1 MWRASEGR
9 CAAAVVDG
17 GYCAR
22 ERRTG
27 RIGHDWQGVSLCG
40 MPHGVAVNVTALR
53 ASVAISGVFFCLR
66 GSSVLPQPQ
75 LPLVAGCALETLGFQ
90 NFASPCERDHAH
102 YTAEMLGLFV
112 VAPTAFVAPSR
123 RSSVVPARAAVRL
136 ESERPETEME
146 YLKRRADEKGENGGG
161 WSIFKA
167 KDEDAKPD
175 PPWLV
180 ASKARA
186 KQRAERM
193 ESTKDTKRPWWKGAE
208 YSDEDSAGLPA
219 APSVPWFKRMDDSPA
234 EESLAEESSAPAAD
248 ADAEK

>member
-75 LPLVAGCALETLGFQ
+75 LPLVAGCALEILLGFQ
-90 NFASPCERDHAH
+90 NSRPRVRTTLIARQRCWASSS
-102 YTAEMLGLFV
+102 
-112 VAPTAFVAPSR
+112 SR
-123 RSSVVPARAAVRL
+123 R
-136 ESERPETEME
+136 
-146 YLKRRADEKGENGGG
+146 RR
-161 WSIFKA
+161 S
-167 KDEDAKPD
+167 
-175 PPWLV
+175 
-180 ASKARA
+180 
-186 KQRAERM
+186 
-193 ESTKDTKRPWWKGAE
+193 
-208 YSDEDSAGLPA
+208 
-219 APSVPWFKRMDDSPA
+219 
-234 EESLAEESSAPAAD
+234 
-248 ADAEK
+248 

>member
-1 MWRASEGR
+1 
-9 CAAAVVDG
+9 
-17 GYCAR
+17 
-22 ERRTG
+22 
-27 RIGHDWQGVSLCG
+27 

-75 LPLVAGCALETLGFQ
+75 LPLVAGCALEILLGFQ
-90 NFASPCERDHAH
+90 NSRLTSPGANHAH
-102 YTAEMLGLFV
+102 RTAEMLGLFV

>member
-1 MWRASEGR
+1 VWHAAWCSGKCD
-9 CAAAVVDG
+9 CAARQCGDL
-17 GYCAR
+17 
-22 ERRTG
+22 RRVFLPAWQFRAAPTAAATG
-27 RIGHDWQGVSLCG
+27 RRVCTRDFSGSKTHVPGCG
-40 MPHGVAVNVTALR
+40 T
-53 ASVAISGVFFCLR
+53 
-66 GSSVLPQPQ
+66 
-75 LPLVAGCALETLGFQ
+75 TLI
-90 NFASPCERDHAH
+90 H
-102 YTAEMLGLFV
+102 TAEMLGLFV